1 MSNDNEERNIEINNQ
16 LIKLAIKN
24 EKNMRES
31 KTNAK
36 LLEIAQK
43 ESKRNIMD
51 LEDKM
56 INEKKKLK
64 EKEQINNMEKEDAFS
79 ASLRWKLKYAILE
92 ENFTDLKLINEE
104 NEEKIKKLTINFD
117 KLEEEFEIV
126 KEKLEGTQNKL
137 KDTEYLYKKEME
149 ELK

>member
-43 ESKRNIMD
+43 ESKRNILD

-104 NEEKIKKLTINFD
+104 NEEKIKKLSINFD